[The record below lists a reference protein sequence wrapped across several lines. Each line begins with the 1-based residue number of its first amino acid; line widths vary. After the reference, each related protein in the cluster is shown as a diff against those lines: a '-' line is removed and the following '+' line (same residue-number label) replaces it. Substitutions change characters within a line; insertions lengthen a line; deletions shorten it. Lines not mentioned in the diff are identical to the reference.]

1 MRSVHEVLRLRH
13 KLGRSLRD
21 IAAAVGTSLS
31 AVSTHLR
38 RAEAAGISWPLPGEM
53 DDAALEAALFPPRG
67 SSSEPRPE
75 PDWDGIHR
83 QLTGKGE
90 GKGKRVKGMTL
101 RTLWLEYLES
111 NPGGYQ

>member
-1 MRSVHEVLRLRH
+1 MTAARGDGRRSAR
-13 KLGRSLRD
+13 G
-21 IAAAVGTSLS
+21 
-31 AVSTHLR
+31 
-38 RAEAAGISWPLPGEM
+38 
-53 DDAALEAALFPPRG
+53 ALFPPKG

-101 RTLWLEYLES
+101 RTLWLEYLEN
-111 NPGGYQ
+111 NPSGYQYSRFWTYPGSGAARSML